1 MRNELLGRRNAAPG
15 AEHQARLVSCSRVV
29 KDPSR
34 PPSKCVSGGITSRSR
49 WKRNRSGLEMTRKE
63 LIERVRAGLG
73 DEELGDRQVAAV
85 IDRVFEEIAASLREE
100 GRYTHPGFG
109 TFTVRVQAAKTGRNP
124 RTGE

>member
-1 MRNELLGRRNAAPG
+1 
-15 AEHQARLVSCSRVV
+15 
-29 KDPSR
+29 
-34 PPSKCVSGGITSRSR
+34 
-49 WKRNRSGLEMTRKE
+49 MTRKE

-73 DEELGDRQVAAV
+73 DEELADRQVAAV

-124 RTGE
+124 RTGEAMTLDEARTVAFKPAPDLKGSLPRE